1 VKLSINLLAAAASC
15 ALATSGLA
23 QDLNDTVA
31 TQWIDEIEVEAKRV
45 ALDAPAGTYASAV
58 TVLRFDPSIELQTR
72 GLAEGQAD
80 VTVQGSLFENI
91 GFKIGALTIVD
102 PQTGH
107 YAAGLPIDPAL
118 LSAPEVHTG
127 INNATGGF
135 NSSIATVA
143 YGIPTIQRG
152 GALRIGAGS
161 DNLHNQSLRAAWV
174 RDDTGGAHVALQ
186 GSIAFS
192 DGDGSVANGDHSFER
207 YNLHLQSATDDS
219 QSDIIFAYQDKFFGW
234 PGAYTGFETL
244 AETDHTKTTLL
255 VATHRARTENA
266 SFEVGG
272 YFRKLVDDYDFDR
285 TTQESAVTGA
295 FDHQTRVYGMGAQ
308 GAIQRGSWDWR
319 YAVQLMSDELVRS
332 TDLTEGRFDSRD
344 YATLSLTPS
353 LILVNTPDRK
363 VTLTAGVSVD
373 LSNRDDNEVSPML
386 GAEFFYPTQ
395 SGARYLTFEYAGSSQ
410 LPGYTALNSRPSGLF
425 GGNARLGR
433 ERAGQTTITM
443 GYHSGTRTTKLAIF
457 YRRDRDLVDW
467 TYSSGAPFSRQANDV
482 NINVLGAQLLFS
494 ESWNDLS
501 ITAAYNFLDKD
512 SDYGGATVDASFYAL
527 NFARHRATLA
537 VQYPITDDIE
547 LRLDNEY
554 RLQES
559 NPLRTSSAE
568 SYLASAS
575 LIWAPSGDRGFR
587 FSSSVENLTDED
599 FQQFPGTP
607 ASGRQ
612 LSLNLHYDW

>member
-1 VKLSINLLAAAASC
+1 
-15 ALATSGLA
+15 
-23 QDLNDTVA
+23 
-31 TQWIDEIEVEAKRV
+31 
-45 ALDAPAGTYASAV
+45 
-58 TVLRFDPSIELQTR
+58 
-72 GLAEGQAD
+72 
-80 VTVQGSLFENI
+80 
-91 GFKIGALTIVD
+91 
-102 PQTGH
+102 
-107 YAAGLPIDPAL
+107 
-118 LSAPEVHTG
+118 
-127 INNATGGF
+127 
-135 NSSIATVA
+135 
-143 YGIPTIQRG
+143 
-152 GALRIGAGS
+152 
-161 DNLHNQSLRAAWV
+161 
-174 RDDTGGAHVALQ
+174 
-186 GSIAFS
+186 
-192 DGDGSVANGDHSFER
+192 
-207 YNLHLQSATDDS
+207 
-219 QSDIIFAYQDKFFGW
+219 
-234 PGAYTGFETL
+234 
-244 AETDHTKTTLL
+244 
-255 VATHRARTENA
+255 
-266 SFEVGG
+266 
-272 YFRKLVDDYDFDR
+272 
-285 TTQESAVTGA
+285 
-295 FDHQTRVYGMGAQ
+295 
-308 GAIQRGSWDWR
+308 
-319 YAVQLMSDELVRS
+319 
-332 TDLTEGRFDSRD
+332 
-344 YATLSLTPS
+344 
-353 LILVNTPDRK
+353 
-363 VTLTAGVSVD
+363 
-373 LSNRDDNEVSPML
+373 
-386 GAEFFYPTQ
+386 
-395 SGARYLTFEYAGSSQ
+395 
-410 LPGYTALNSRPSGLF
+410 
-425 GGNARLGR
+425 
-433 ERAGQTTITM
+433 M